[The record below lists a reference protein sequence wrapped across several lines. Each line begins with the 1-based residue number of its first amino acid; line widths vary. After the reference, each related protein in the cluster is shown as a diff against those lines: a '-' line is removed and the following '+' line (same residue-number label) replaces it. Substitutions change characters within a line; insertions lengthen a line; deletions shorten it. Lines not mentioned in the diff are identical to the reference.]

1 MYEKNNEARQRFLF
15 GLGLISRQQLN
26 RLNAMHNNIFSKK
39 FIGDAGYQHGW
50 SVALENFNQIQ
61 TEEGK
66 KKKWKHQIRDW
77 WKKL

>member
-1 MYEKNNEARQRFLF
+1 MQ
-15 GLGLISRQQLN
+15 
-26 RLNAMHNNIFSKK
+26 NNIFSKK
-39 FIGDAGYQHGW
+39 YAGDTGYNSGW

-66 KKKWKHQIRDW
+66 RKKWKHQVRDW